1 MYILFEDYDKKF
13 KSSFLK
19 ELENNVKIVKN
30 VFDIIFVNCKGI
42 TYSLENKLDNGRVF
56 CKTTLHEIF
65 NIPDSSLLKLD
76 LNRIVECLKAGKSK
90 ILGFCVDK
98 DDGVIL
104 KTTELDYVIGEIQ
117 EEMKLNMDYIEDIVD
132 NVEYRCNLN
141 ELLDK
146 FNNKEFIN
154 IKKDKYDLILT
165 HKLFPSINKSTNF
178 TFEAKDNN
186 NGTFYGV
193 FRNTIEEKNK
203 KEEVVFSIDVIYIYR
218 FLFLN

>member
-30 VFDIIFVNCKGI
+30 VFDIIFVNSDGI
-42 TYSLENKLDNGRVF
+42 TYSLENKLDNGRVY
-56 CKTTLHEIF
+56 CKTSLHEIF

-104 KTTELDYVIGEIQ
+104 KTTELDYAIGEIQ
-117 EEMKLNMDYIEDIVD
+117 EEMKLNIDYIEDIVN
-132 NVEYRCNLN
+132 NVEYKCNLN

-193 FRNTIEEKNK
+193 FRNTIEDKNK
-203 KEEVVFSIDVIYIYR
+203 KEEVVFSIDVVYIYR